1 MEAEISM
8 RMQKVTFLLC
18 VTLDHSLIPEAGSWG
33 GGRRGWRFSGGMG
46 LISQNALCL
55 MHNLNSLPPFC
66 KRSYSRL
73 FCLFAG

>member
-18 VTLDHSLIPEAGSWG
+18 VTLDHSLILEAEVGNWGVEEEGG
-33 GGRRGWRFSGGMG
+33 GGRFSRGMA
-46 LISQNALCL
+46 LISQNALCF

-66 KRSYSRL
+66 KRS
-73 FCLFAG
+73 